1 MSTMSQKQKILLSH
15 IYVEIIEKSFK
26 KYIIE
31 INIIFDTTSM
41 QTGSFLI
48 KIFILIKIFRLI
60 EILL

>member
-1 MSTMSQKQKILLSH
+1 MSTMSQKRKILLSH

-41 QTGSFLI
+41 QTGF
-48 KIFILIKIFRLI
+48 FN
-60 EILL
+60 